1 MPISYTLDK
10 PRRQIRTTVTGAV
23 TVDEILKHFEAV
35 GRDDLLSCAEL
46 IDARSVAE
54 PYLSGGEVRRA
65 AEKVVAL
72 CGTDKSGARAVL
84 VSNTVVFG
92 LARMFTTFVVPHFH
106 MEVFRDANE
115 AADWLA
121 TWSPPN

>member
-10 PRRQIRTTVTGAV
+10 ARRQIRTTATGAV
-23 TVDEILKHFEAV
+23 TVDEIVKHFEAV
-35 GRDDLLSCAEL
+35 GRDELLSYPEL
-46 IDARSVAE
+46 IDARGVTE

-65 AEKVVAL
+65 AEKVVAV
-72 CGTDKSGARAVL
+72 CGAEKSGARAVL
-84 VSNTVVFG
+84 VNSTVTFG

-106 MEVFRDANE
+106 MDVFRDANE